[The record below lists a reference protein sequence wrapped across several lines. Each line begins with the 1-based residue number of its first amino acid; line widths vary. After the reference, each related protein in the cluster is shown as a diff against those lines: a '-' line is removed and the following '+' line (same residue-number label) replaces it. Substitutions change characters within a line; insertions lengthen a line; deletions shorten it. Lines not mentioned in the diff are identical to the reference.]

1 MTIKLV
7 SQDLLYFV
15 LISFIFKSW
24 DTDMEFVT
32 SAFSYMYTLCP
43 SFIPLFPFFIMRKVE
58 QQMNSAL
65 RNRKNFSSGNTTVIQ
80 NDDNTADIFLHGN
93 CIGYVD
99 YSGKIAPTSGT
110 LKISDAGWQTVT
122 TKSRL
127 NALCDEFAYGC
138 YVFQK
143 NFDWFLG
150 DVDGNVRP
158 FPTEEFVTV

>member
-7 SQDLLYFV
+7 SQDLLFFV

-24 DTDMEFVT
+24 DTDIFEVHRILDLYVHPL
-32 SAFSYMYTLCP
+32 SL
-43 SFIPLFPFFIMRKVE
+43 FIPFIPFQTMRKVE
-58 QQMNSAL
+58 QQMNEAIL
-65 RNRKNFSSGNTTVIQ
+65 YRKDFFKGNTSVENYITETGAREAVVK
-80 NDDNTADIFLHGN
+80 LHGN
-93 CIGYVD
+93 H
-99 YSGKIAPTSGT
+99 IATVGDT
-110 LKISDAGWQTVT
+110 LQICDAGWQTVT

-127 NALCDEFAYGC
+127 NALCNEFAEGC

-150 DVDGNVRP
+150 DSDGNVLP

>member
-1 MTIKLV
+1 MTVELV
-7 SQDLLYFV
+7 SHDLLQFV

-43 SFIPLFPFFIMRKVE
+43 FSFLLFPFFIMRKIE
-58 QQMNSAL
+58 QQMNEAIL
-65 RNRKNFSSGNTTVIQ
+65 NRKDFFKGNTSVENYITETGAREAVVK
-80 NDDNTADIFLHGN
+80 LHGN
-93 CIGYVD
+93 H
-99 YSGKIAPTSGT
+99 IATVGDT
-110 LKISDAGWQTVT
+110 LQISDAGWQTVT

-127 NALCDEFAYGC
+127 NALCNEFAEGC

-150 DVDGNVRP
+150 DADGNVLP

>member
-24 DTDMEFVT
+24 DTDIFEVHRILDLYVYPL
-32 SAFSYMYTLCP
+32 SL
-43 SFIPLFPFFIMRKVE
+43 FIPFIPFQTMRKVE
-58 QQMNSAL
+58 QQMNEAIL
-65 RNRKNFSSGNTTVIQ
+65 YRKDFFKGNTSVENYITETGAREAIVK
-80 NDDNTADIFLHGN
+80 LHGN
-93 CIGYVD
+93 H
-99 YSGKIAPTSGT
+99 IATVGDT
-110 LKISDAGWQTVT
+110 LQICDAGWQTVT

-127 NALCDEFAYGC
+127 NALLNEFAEGC

-150 DVDGNVRP
+150 DADGNVLP

>member
-43 SFIPLFPFFIMRKVE
+43 FLFLLFPFKTMRKIE
-58 QQMNSAL
+58 QQMNEAIL
-65 RNRKNFSSGNTTVIQ
+65 NRKDFFKGNTSVQHYTTETGAREAVVH
-80 NDDNTADIFLHGN
+80 LHGN
-93 CIGYVD
+93 HIATIGD
-99 YSGKIAPTSGT
+99 T
-110 LKISDAGWQTVT
+110 LQICDAGWQTVT

-127 NALCDEFAYGC
+127 NALCNEFAEGC

-150 DVDGNVRP
+150 DADGNVRP

>member
-43 SFIPLFPFFIMRKVE
+43 FSFLLFPFKTMRKIE
-58 QQMNSAL
+58 QQMNEAIL
-65 RNRKNFSSGNTTVIQ
+65 NRKDFFKGYTSVQHYTTETGAREAVVH
-80 NDDNTADIFLHGN
+80 LHGN
-93 CIGYVD
+93 HIATIGD
-99 YSGKIAPTSGT
+99 T
-110 LKISDAGWQTVT
+110 LQICDAGWQTVT

-127 NALCDEFAYGC
+127 NALCNEFAEGC
-138 YVFQK
+138 YVFQR

-150 DVDGNVRP
+150 DVDGNVLP

>member
-43 SFIPLFPFFIMRKVE
+43 FSFLLFPFLIMRKVE
-58 QQMNSAL
+58 QQMNEAIL
-65 RNRKNFSSGNTTVIQ
+65 NRKDFFKGNTSVQ
-80 NDDNTADIFLHGN
+80 NYTTETGAREAVVHLHGN
-93 CIGYVD
+93 H
-99 YSGKIAPTSGT
+99 IATVGDT
-110 LKISDAGWQTVT
+110 LQICDAGWQTVT

-127 NALCDEFAYGC
+127 NALCNEFAEGC

-150 DVDGNVRP
+150 NADGNVLP

>member
-24 DTDMEFVT
+24 DTDIFEVHRILDLYVYPL
-32 SAFSYMYTLCP
+32 SL
-43 SFIPLFPFFIMRKVE
+43 FIPFIPFQTMRKVE
-58 QQMNSAL
+58 QQMNEAIL
-65 RNRKNFSSGNTTVIQ
+65 NRKDFFKGNTSVENYITETGAREAIVK
-80 NDDNTADIFLHGN
+80 LHGN
-93 CIGYVD
+93 HIATIGD
-99 YSGKIAPTSGT
+99 T
-110 LKISDAGWQTVT
+110 LQICDAGWQTVP

-127 NALCDEFAYGC
+127 NALCNEFAEGC

-150 DVDGNVRP
+150 DADGNVRP

>member
-43 SFIPLFPFFIMRKVE
+43 FSFLLFPFKIMRKVE
-58 QQMNSAL
+58 QQMNEAIL
-65 RNRKNFSSGNTTVIQ
+65 NRKDFFKGNTSVQHYTTETGAREAVVH
-80 NDDNTADIFLHGN
+80 LHGN
-93 CIGYVD
+93 HIATIGD
-99 YSGKIAPTSGT
+99 T
-110 LKISDAGWQTVT
+110 LQICDAGWQTVT

-127 NALCDEFAYGC
+127 NALCNEFAEGC
-138 YVFQK
+138 YVFQR

-150 DVDGNVRP
+150 DADGNVLP

>member
-1 MTIKLV
+1 MTIKLL

-24 DTDMEFVT
+24 DTDIFEVHRILDLYVHPL
-32 SAFSYMYTLCP
+32 SL
-43 SFIPLFPFFIMRKVE
+43 FIPFIPFQTMRKVE
-58 QQMNSAL
+58 QQMNEAIL
-65 RNRKNFSSGNTTVIQ
+65 NRKDFFKGNTSVENYITETGAREAIVK
-80 NDDNTADIFLHGN
+80 LHGN
-93 CIGYVD
+93 H
-99 YSGKIAPTSGT
+99 IATVGDT
-110 LKISDAGWQTVT
+110 LQICDAGWQTVT

-127 NALCDEFAYGC
+127 NALCNEFAEGC
-138 YVFQK
+138 YVFQR

>member
-1 MTIKLV
+1 MTVELV
-7 SQDLLYFV
+7 SHNLLQFV

-43 SFIPLFPFFIMRKVE
+43 FLFLLFPFKTMRKIE
-58 QQMNSAL
+58 QQMNEAIL
-65 RNRKNFSSGNTTVIQ
+65 NRKDFFKGNTSVQHYTTETGAREAVVH
-80 NDDNTADIFLHGN
+80 LHGN
-93 CIGYVD
+93 HIATIGD
-99 YSGKIAPTSGT
+99 T
-110 LKISDAGWQTVT
+110 LQICDAGWQTVT

-127 NALCDEFAYGC
+127 NALCNEFAYGC

-150 DVDGNVRP
+150 DADGNVLP

>member
-15 LISFIFKSW
+15 LISIIFKSW

-43 SFIPLFPFFIMRKVE
+43 FLFLLFPFKTMRKIE
-58 QQMNSAL
+58 QQMNEAIL
-65 RNRKNFSSGNTTVIQ
+65 NRKDFFKGNTSVQHYTTETGAREAVVH
-80 NDDNTADIFLHGN
+80 LHGN
-93 CIGYVD
+93 HIATIGD
-99 YSGKIAPTSGT
+99 T
-110 LKISDAGWQTVT
+110 LQICDAGWQTVT

-127 NALCDEFAYGC
+127 NALCNEFAEGC

-150 DVDGNVRP
+150 DADGNVLP

>member
-7 SQDLLYFV
+7 SQDLFTFV

-43 SFIPLFPFFIMRKVE
+43 FLFLLFPFKTMRKIE
-58 QQMNSAL
+58 QQMNEAIL
-65 RNRKNFSSGNTTVIQ
+65 NRKDFFKGNTSVENYVDLRTGAMEAIVK
-80 NDDNTADIFLHGN
+80 LHGN
-93 CIGYVD
+93 H
-99 YSGKIAPTSGT
+99 IATVGDT
-110 LKISDAGWQTVT
+110 LQICDAGWQTVT

-127 NALCDEFAYGC
+127 NALCNEFAEGC

-150 DVDGNVRP
+150 DSDGNVLP

>member
-43 SFIPLFPFFIMRKVE
+43 FLFLLFPFKTMRKIE
-58 QQMNSAL
+58 QQMNEAIL
-65 RNRKNFSSGNTTVIQ
+65 NRKDFFKGNTSVQHYTTETGAREAVVH
-80 NDDNTADIFLHGN
+80 LHGN
-93 CIGYVD
+93 HIATIGD
-99 YSGKIAPTSGT
+99 T
-110 LKISDAGWQTVT
+110 LQICDAGWQTVT

-127 NALCDEFAYGC
+127 NALCNEFAEGC
-138 YVFQK
+138 YVFQR

-150 DVDGNVRP
+150 DVDGNVLP

>member
-1 MTIKLV
+1 MTVELV
-7 SQDLLYFV
+7 SQDLLQFV

-43 SFIPLFPFFIMRKVE
+43 FLFLLFPFFIMRKVE
-58 QQMNSAL
+58 QQMNKAIL
-65 RNRKNFSSGNTTVIQ
+65 NREDFKK
-80 NDDNTADIFLHGN
+80 DNTEVITSSDCSFVYLHGN
-93 CIGYVD
+93 HIATV
-99 YSGKIAPTSGT
+99 GKT
-110 LKISDAGWQTVT
+110 LDICDAGWQTVT

-127 NALCDEFAYGC
+127 NALLNEFAEGC

-150 DVDGNVRP
+150 DADGNVLP

>member
-43 SFIPLFPFFIMRKVE
+43 FLFILFPFKTMRKIE
-58 QQMNSAL
+58 QQMNEAIL
-65 RNRKNFSSGNTTVIQ
+65 NRKDFFKGNTSVENYITETGAREAIVK
-80 NDDNTADIFLHGN
+80 LHGN
-93 CIGYVD
+93 H
-99 YSGKIAPTSGT
+99 IATVGDT
-110 LKISDAGWQTVT
+110 LQICDAGWQTVT

-127 NALCDEFAYGC
+127 NALLNEFAEGC

-150 DVDGNVRP
+150 DSDGNVLP

>member
-1 MTIKLV
+1 MTIKLL

-43 SFIPLFPFFIMRKVE
+43 FLFLLFPFKTMRKVE
-58 QQMNSAL
+58 QQMNEAIL
-65 RNRKNFSSGNTTVIQ
+65 NRKDFFKGNTSVENYITETGAREAIVK
-80 NDDNTADIFLHGN
+80 LHGN
-93 CIGYVD
+93 H
-99 YSGKIAPTSGT
+99 IATVGDT
-110 LKISDAGWQTVT
+110 LQICDAGWQTVT

-127 NALCDEFAYGC
+127 NALLNEFAEGC

-150 DVDGNVRP
+150 DADGNVLP

>member
-1 MTIKLV
+1 MTVELV

-15 LISFIFKSW
+15 LISIIFKSW

-43 SFIPLFPFFIMRKVE
+43 FSFLLFPFKTMRKIE
-58 QQMNSAL
+58 QQMNEAIL
-65 RNRKNFSSGNTTVIQ
+65 NRKDFFKGNTSVENYITETGAREAVVK
-80 NDDNTADIFLHGN
+80 LHGN
-93 CIGYVD
+93 H
-99 YSGKIAPTSGT
+99 IATVGDT
-110 LKISDAGWQTVT
+110 LQISDAGWQTVT

-127 NALCDEFAYGC
+127 NALCNEFAEGC

-150 DVDGNVRP
+150 DADGNVLP

>member
-1 MTIKLV
+1 MTIKLL
-7 SQDLLYFV
+7 SQDLLQFV

-43 SFIPLFPFFIMRKVE
+43 LLFLLFPFKTMRKIE
-58 QQMNSAL
+58 QQMNEAIL
-65 RNRKNFSSGNTTVIQ
+65 NRKDFFKGNTSVQ
-80 NDDNTADIFLHGN
+80 NYITETGAREAVVHLHGN
-93 CIGYVD
+93 H
-99 YSGKIAPTSGT
+99 IATVGDT
-110 LKISDAGWQTVT
+110 LQICDAGWQTVT

-127 NALCDEFAYGC
+127 NALLNEFAEGC

-150 DVDGNVRP
+150 DADGNVLP

>member
-1 MTIKLV
+1 MTVELV
-7 SQDLLYFV
+7 SQDLLQFV

-43 SFIPLFPFFIMRKVE
+43 FSFLLFPFFIMRKVE
-58 QQMNSAL
+58 QQMNEAIL
-65 RNRKNFSSGNTTVIQ
+65 NRKDFFKGNTSVENYITETGAREAIVK
-80 NDDNTADIFLHGN
+80 LHGN
-93 CIGYVD
+93 H
-99 YSGKIAPTSGT
+99 IATVGDT
-110 LKISDAGWQTVT
+110 LQICDAGWQTVT

-127 NALCDEFAYGC
+127 NALLNEFAEGC
-138 YVFQK
+138 YLFQK

-150 DVDGNVRP
+150 DVDGNVLP

>member
-1 MTIKLV
+1 MTVELV
-7 SQDLLYFV
+7 SHNLLQFV

-43 SFIPLFPFFIMRKVE
+43 FSFLLFPFFIMRKVE
-58 QQMNSAL
+58 QQMNEAIL
-65 RNRKNFSSGNTTVIQ
+65 NRKDFFKGNTSVENYITETGAREAVVK
-80 NDDNTADIFLHGN
+80 LHGN
-93 CIGYVD
+93 H
-99 YSGKIAPTSGT
+99 IATVGDT
-110 LKISDAGWQTVT
+110 LQISDAGWQTVT

-127 NALCDEFAYGC
+127 NALLNEFAEGC

-150 DVDGNVRP
+150 DADGNVLP

>member
-7 SQDLLYFV
+7 SQDLLYFI

-43 SFIPLFPFFIMRKVE
+43 FLFLLFPFKTMRKIE
-58 QQMNSAL
+58 QQMNEAIL
-65 RNRKNFSSGNTTVIQ
+65 NRKDFFKGNTSVENYITETGAREAVVK
-80 NDDNTADIFLHGN
+80 LHGN
-93 CIGYVD
+93 H
-99 YSGKIAPTSGT
+99 IATVGDT
-110 LKISDAGWQTVT
+110 LQICDAGWQTVT

-127 NALCDEFAYGC
+127 NALCNEFAEGC

-150 DVDGNVRP
+150 DADGNVLP

>member
-15 LISFIFKSW
+15 LISIIFKSW
-24 DTDMEFVT
+24 DTDIFEVHRILDLYVYPL
-32 SAFSYMYTLCP
+32 SL
-43 SFIPLFPFFIMRKVE
+43 FIPFIPFQTMRKVE
-58 QQMNSAL
+58 QQMNEAIL
-65 RNRKNFSSGNTTVIQ
+65 YRKDFFKGNTSVENYITETGAREAVVK
-80 NDDNTADIFLHGN
+80 LHGN
-93 CIGYVD
+93 H
-99 YSGKIAPTSGT
+99 IATVGDT
-110 LKISDAGWQTVT
+110 LQICDAGWQTVT

-127 NALCDEFAYGC
+127 NALLNEFAYGC

-150 DVDGNVRP
+150 DADGNVLP

>member
-1 MTIKLV
+1 MTVELV
-7 SQDLLYFV
+7 SHDLLQFV

-43 SFIPLFPFFIMRKVE
+43 FLFLLFPFKTMRKIE
-58 QQMNSAL
+58 QQMNEAIL
-65 RNRKNFSSGNTTVIQ
+65 NRKDFFKGNTSVQHYTTETGAREAVVH
-80 NDDNTADIFLHGN
+80 LHGN
-93 CIGYVD
+93 HIATIGD
-99 YSGKIAPTSGT
+99 T
-110 LKISDAGWQTVT
+110 LQICDAGWQTVT

-127 NALCDEFAYGC
+127 NALLDEFAEGC
-138 YVFQK
+138 YLFQK

-150 DVDGNVRP
+150 DADGNVLP

>member
-15 LISFIFKSW
+15 LISIIFKSW
-24 DTDMEFVT
+24 DTDIFEVHRILDLYVYPL
-32 SAFSYMYTLCP
+32 SL
-43 SFIPLFPFFIMRKVE
+43 FIPFIPFQIMRKIE
-58 QQMNSAL
+58 RQMNEAIL
-65 RNRKNFSSGNTTVIQ
+65 NRKDFFSSNTSVENYVNNITGVRE
-80 NDDNTADIFLHGN
+80 AVVKLHGN
-93 CIGYVD
+93 H
-99 YSGKIAPTSGT
+99 IATVGDT
-110 LKISDAGWQTVT
+110 LQICDAGWQTVT

-127 NALCDEFAYGC
+127 NALCNEFAEGC

-150 DVDGNVRP
+150 DADGNKIP